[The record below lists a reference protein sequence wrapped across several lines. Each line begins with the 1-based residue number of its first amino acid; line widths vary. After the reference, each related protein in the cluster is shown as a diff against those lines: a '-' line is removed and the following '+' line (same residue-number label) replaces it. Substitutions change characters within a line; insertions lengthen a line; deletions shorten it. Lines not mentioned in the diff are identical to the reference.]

1 MMKKLVLTFG
11 GQSVSGVKPE
21 NQDAFTATL
30 PDNHSARKFKG
41 GLACIADGVSNSQNA
56 QLASQTAV
64 TNFALDYFCTPEYW
78 SVQQSAHKVISA
90 INSWLYQ
97 QSTQNQ
103 VREDAFVTTFSAL
116 IIKSHTAHIF
126 HAGDSRIY
134 RLRDNA
140 LEQLTRDHAFYRG
153 KTSSLTR
160 ALGFDTRL
168 ELDYKSNTVMENDV
182 FILTTDGVHEHLS
195 EAKLKELLRDSS
207 EPEQAAKQIVS
218 HALELGS
225 QDNASCLLVRVDA
238 LPIERLIETVTDVT
252 NLVIPPELKEGNKL
266 DHFEIKR
273 VLHSS
278 TRSHVY
284 LARNLKDDRRV
295 VLKVPSTNFN
305 DDQSYHENFAR
316 EQWIGR
322 KLKHSN
328 IVSISEPVR
337 DTQFMYHVCDYI
349 EGQTL
354 RQWMIDNPEPSLEQV
369 REIVN
374 QIIKPVRF
382 LQRNKMIHRDLK
394 PENFMINRDGQI
406 VLIDLGTI
414 KISGLDEINFAET
427 DDLPGGDLHYIAP
440 EILVRNSCSWRSDLF
455 SIATIVYEM
464 LSGELPYDSI
474 RSNRTVPNH
483 YSSWKYRPLNTLS
496 NREDLPKWLDSVLRQ
511 ALDPRPE
518 NRFSSLSEFEQELA
532 RPSKVTLELEH
543 KRPLLERDPLFAW
556 KCLACLL
563 ALSNL
568 LTLYFLAKS

>member
-1 MMKKLVLTFG
+1 
-11 GQSVSGVKPE
+11 
-21 NQDAFTATL
+21 
-30 PDNHSARKFKG
+30 
-41 GLACIADGVSNSQNA
+41 
-56 QLASQTAV
+56 
-64 TNFALDYFCTPEYW
+64 
-78 SVQQSAHKVISA
+78 
-90 INSWLYQ
+90 
-97 QSTQNQ
+97 
-103 VREDAFVTTFSAL
+103 
-116 IIKSHTAHIF
+116 
-126 HAGDSRIY
+126 
-134 RLRDNA
+134 
-140 LEQLTRDHAFYRG
+140 
-153 KTSSLTR
+153 
-160 ALGFDTRL
+160 
-168 ELDYKSNTVMENDV
+168 
-182 FILTTDGVHEHLS
+182 
-195 EAKLKELLRDSS
+195 
-207 EPEQAAKQIVS
+207 
-218 HALELGS
+218 
-225 QDNASCLLVRVDA
+225 
-238 LPIERLIETVTDVT
+238 
-252 NLVIPPELKEGNKL
+252 
-266 DHFEIKR
+266 
-273 VLHSS
+273 
-278 TRSHVY
+278 
-284 LARNLKDDRRV
+284 
-295 VLKVPSTNFN
+295 
-305 DDQSYHENFAR
+305 
-316 EQWIGR
+316 
-322 KLKHSN
+322 
-328 IVSISEPVR
+328 
-337 DTQFMYHVCDYI
+337 
-349 EGQTL
+349 
-354 RQWMIDNPEPSLEQV
+354 
-369 REIVN
+369 
-374 QIIKPVRF
+374 